1 MLKDLLMS
9 KEEDQLKDL
18 FDLCYQ
24 NALRE
29 ADKTNPQMV
38 ASTYM
43 AIAMRIYKTVLSAD
57 EYERM
62 LPCYS
67 RDRSRALRRC
77 GDFTLNPF
85 FKIVFLSLS
94 SMVLVSLYM
103 LIWGIQ

>member
-1 MLKDLLMS
+1 MKKKKTKTCTHRMLKDLLMS

-62 LPCYS
+62 LHVITNTEVEPYE
-67 RDRSRALRRC
+67 DAE
-77 GDFTLNPF
+77 TLH
-85 FKIVFLSLS
+85 
-94 SMVLVSLYM
+94 
-103 LIWGIQ
+103 

>member
-1 MLKDLLMS
+1 MKKKKTKTCTHKMLKDLLMS

-18 FDLCYQ
+18 FNLCYQ

-62 LPCYS
+62 LHVIQETEVES
-67 RDRSRALRRC
+67 FEDAE
-77 GDFTLNPF
+77 TLH
-85 FKIVFLSLS
+85 
-94 SMVLVSLYM
+94 
-103 LIWGIQ
+103 

>member
-24 NALRE
+24 NAQRE

-62 LPCYS
+62 LHVITDTEVEPYE
-67 RDRSRALRRC
+67 DAE
-77 GDFTLNPF
+77 TLH
-85 FKIVFLSLS
+85 
-94 SMVLVSLYM
+94 
-103 LIWGIQ
+103 

>member
-1 MLKDLLMS
+1 MKKKKTKTCTHRMLKDLLMS

-62 LPCYS
+62 LHVITDTEVEPYE
-67 RDRSRALRRC
+67 DAE
-77 GDFTLNPF
+77 TLH
-85 FKIVFLSLS
+85 
-94 SMVLVSLYM
+94 
-103 LIWGIQ
+103 

>member
-1 MLKDLLMS
+1 MKKKKTKTCTHRMLKDLLMS

-62 LPCYS
+62 LHVITDTEGEPYE
-67 RDRSRALRRC
+67 DAE
-77 GDFTLNPF
+77 TLH
-85 FKIVFLSLS
+85 
-94 SMVLVSLYM
+94 
-103 LIWGIQ
+103 

>member
-1 MLKDLLMS
+1 MKKKKTTTCTHKILKDLLMS

-62 LPCYS
+62 LHVITDTEVEPYE
-67 RDRSRALRRC
+67 DAE
-77 GDFTLNPF
+77 TLH
-85 FKIVFLSLS
+85 
-94 SMVLVSLYM
+94 
-103 LIWGIQ
+103 

>member
-1 MLKDLLMS
+1 MKKKKTKTCTHKMLKDLLMA

-62 LPCYS
+62 LHVITDTEVEPYE
-67 RDRSRALRRC
+67 DAE
-77 GDFTLNPF
+77 TLH
-85 FKIVFLSLS
+85 
-94 SMVLVSLYM
+94 
-103 LIWGIQ
+103 

>member
-1 MLKDLLMS
+1 MKKKKTTTCTHRILKDLLMS

-43 AIAMRIYKTVLSAD
+43 AIEIRIYKTVLSDD

-62 LPCYS
+62 LHVITDTEVEPYE
-67 RDRSRALRRC
+67 DAE
-77 GDFTLNPF
+77 TLH
-85 FKIVFLSLS
+85 
-94 SMVLVSLYM
+94 
-103 LIWGIQ
+103 